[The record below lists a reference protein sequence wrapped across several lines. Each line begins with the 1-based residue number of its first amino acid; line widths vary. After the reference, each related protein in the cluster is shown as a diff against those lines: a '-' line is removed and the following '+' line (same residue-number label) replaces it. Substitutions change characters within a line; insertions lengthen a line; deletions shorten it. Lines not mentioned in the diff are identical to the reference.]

1 MRGEMSGEKTD
12 ADKQPYLDPSEFP
25 RKSKKKEE

>member
-1 MRGEMSGEKTD
+1 MSGEKTD